1 MPLWLWFLD
10 SLGLVVAALALFL
23 LGLVVRRRLI
33 ARAGSTFD
41 LSISFRHG
49 PSPRGWTLGVGRYTD
64 NQLEWFRVF
73 SLSWRPRHRF
83 DRGQVEVLRRRE
95 PHGTEAFSLHA
106 GTSIIESRTDAGPVQ
121 FALSPDAL
129 TGLLA
134 WLESAPPGRNAD
146 RVI

>member
-1 MPLWLWFLD
+1 
-10 SLGLVVAALALFL
+10 
-23 LGLVVRRRLI
+23 
-33 ARAGSTFD
+33 
-41 LSISFRHG
+41 
-49 PSPRGWTLGVGRYTD
+49 VGRYTD

-106 GTSIIESRTDAGPVQ
+106 GTTIIESRTDAGPVQ